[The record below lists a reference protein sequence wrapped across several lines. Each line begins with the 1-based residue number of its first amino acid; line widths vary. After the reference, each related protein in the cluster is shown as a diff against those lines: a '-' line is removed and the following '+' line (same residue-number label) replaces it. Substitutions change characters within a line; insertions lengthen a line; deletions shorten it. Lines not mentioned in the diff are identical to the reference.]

1 MIAYDRMYFRVRE
14 AKLAHNVTKDC
25 GRAAAIPHNPLTEFR
40 PNFPKTQKNPQKHIY
55 KRYKTYDNVRKKQET
70 SYEMQV

>member
-25 GRAAAIPHNPLTEFR
+25 GRAAAVATDLGEPPVLSLQSDR
-40 PNFPKTQKNPQKHIY
+40 AGGG
-55 KRYKTYDNVRKKQET
+55 
-70 SYEMQV
+70 